1 MTSYAFK
8 EWLSF
13 DEAAAWLTDAT
24 GIPYDKEAISRAAL
38 NDRLPVHYWPTD
50 DADIAL
56 CRLTLLPGSG
66 NVVESPQNLDGD
78 ACEVLCLIDG
88 PIPVRLYRL
97 FQSAAHTSANG
108 RPVGL
113 STGSGPDGL
122 YGCYR
127 IGENDQPLSITQG
140 NYEILIHLADL
151 ERLKDNL
158 PMPASLPPHDLIFSQ
173 GTFPALEQTLCLAR
187 SAVNWSSYP
196 NSEPP
201 TPELAAESERRPE
214 PLLRALGLAAHLLAE
229 LGDKLDENEQLV
241 SRRRR
246 YTRGASPNIT
256 NISKAL
262 ASTATKLRHDG
273 HNFQGAGFEKLLRQ
287 ALKEIE

>member
-8 EWLSF
+8 EWLTF

-24 GIPYDKEAISRAAL
+24 GTPYDKEAISRAAE

-50 DADIAL
+50 DAHIGL
-56 CRLTLLPGSG
+56 YRLKLLPGSG
-66 NVVESPQNLDGD
+66 DVVESPLNLDSD

-88 PIPVRLYRL
+88 PVPVRLYRL
-97 FQSAAHTSANG
+97 FKSAAQMLAHG

-113 STGSGPDGL
+113 SASLGPDGL

-127 IGENDQPLSITQG
+127 IGENDRPLSIMQG

-151 ERLKDNL
+151 ERLKNNL
-158 PMPASLPPHDLIFSQ
+158 PMPTSAPPHDFIFTE

-196 NSEPP
+196 NAEPP
-201 TPELAAESERRPE
+201 IPEFVAESERRPE
-214 PLLRALGLAAHLLAE
+214 PLLRALGLAAHLIAE
-229 LGDKLDENEQLV
+229 LGGELDQNEQLV

-246 YTRGASPNIT
+246 YTRGGSPNIT
-256 NISKAL
+256 TISKAL
-262 ASTATKLRHDG
+262 ANTATKLRHDG